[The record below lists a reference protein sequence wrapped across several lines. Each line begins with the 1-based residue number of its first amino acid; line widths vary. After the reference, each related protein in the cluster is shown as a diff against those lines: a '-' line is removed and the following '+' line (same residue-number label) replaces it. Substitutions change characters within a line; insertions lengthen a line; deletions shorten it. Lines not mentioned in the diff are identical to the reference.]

1 MEELKNDKI
10 DFIYFSYK
18 KMSVMNEKEEKIN
31 VNDLLNGKELKYK
44 NEKKIFKKSDV
55 IRFIEEKFVHRKRN
69 NDFNYDY
76 QSYELIRRKLLDDEN
91 YFYLTKTEIKQII
104 NILKKNNQCFSSKN
118 LTLIYNYYVDF
129 SEFDFLRNK
138 NDIIGLFSYQ
148 GNILLTYLWQIYE
161 FTSKSNSVFDGPQIL
176 GKIVDENLLTKKNNI
191 RKKNIA
197 KNLNDLLKSQYIYIF
212 TIYEI
217 KE

>member
-1 MEELKNDKI
+1 
-10 DFIYFSYK
+10 
-18 KMSVMNEKEEKIN
+18 MSILNEKEVKIN
-31 VNDLLNGKELKYK
+31 VNDLLNGKELKYE
-44 NEKKIFKKSDV
+44 NEKNISEKSYV

-76 QSYELIRRKLLDDEN
+76 QSYELIRRKLLEDEN
-91 YFYLTKTEIKQII
+91 YFYLKKTEIKQII

-148 GNILLTYLWQIYE
+148 GNTLLTYLWHIYE
-161 FTSKSNSVFDGPQIL
+161 MTSNCNFVFDEPKIL
-176 GKIVDENLLTKKNNI
+176 GKIINENLLKK
-191 RKKNIA
+191 K
-197 KNLNDLLKSQYIYIF
+197 
-212 TIYEI
+212 
-217 KE
+217 

>member
-1 MEELKNDKI
+1 
-10 DFIYFSYK
+10 
-18 KMSVMNEKEEKIN
+18 MSILNEKEVKIN
-31 VNDLLNGKELKYK
+31 VNDLLNGKELKYE
-44 NEKKIFKKSDV
+44 NEKNISEKSYV

-69 NDFNYDY
+69 NDFKYDY

-161 FTSKSNSVFDGPQIL
+161 FISKRNSVFDEPKIL
-176 GKIVDENLLTKKNNI
+176 GKIVDENLLTKK
-191 RKKNIA
+191 KK
-197 KNLNDLLKSQYIYIF
+197 
-212 TIYEI
+212 
-217 KE
+217 

>member
-18 KMSVMNEKEEKIN
+18 EMSIMNEKEEKIN

-76 QSYELIRRKLLDDEN
+76 QSYELIKRKLLEDEN
-91 YFYLTKTEIKQII
+91 YFYLKKTEIKQII
-104 NILKKNNQCFSSKN
+104 NILKK
-118 LTLIYNYYVDF
+118 
-129 SEFDFLRNK
+129 
-138 NDIIGLFSYQ
+138 
-148 GNILLTYLWQIYE
+148 
-161 FTSKSNSVFDGPQIL
+161 
-176 GKIVDENLLTKKNNI
+176 
-191 RKKNIA
+191 
-197 KNLNDLLKSQYIYIF
+197 
-212 TIYEI
+212 
-217 KE
+217 

>member
-1 MEELKNDKI
+1 
-10 DFIYFSYK
+10 
-18 KMSVMNEKEEKIN
+18 MNEKEEKIN
-31 VNDLLNGKELKYK
+31 VNDLLNGKELKFK
-44 NEKKIFKKSDV
+44 NEKRISEKSDV
-55 IRFIEEKFVHRKRN
+55 IRFIEEKFVHRKRKN
-69 NDFNYDY
+69 HFNYDY
-76 QSYELIRRKLLDDEN
+76 QSYELIRRKLLEDEN
-91 YFYLTKTEIKQII
+91 YFYLKKTEIKQIM
-104 NILKKNNQCFSSKN
+104 NILKKKNQCFSSNN

-161 FTSKSNSVFDGPQIL
+161 FTSKNNFVFDEPKIL
-176 GKIVDENLLTKKNNI
+176 GKIINENLLEKKKNE

-197 KNLNDLLKSQYIYIF
+197 KNLNDLSKSQYIYIF

>member
-1 MEELKNDKI
+1 
-10 DFIYFSYK
+10 
-18 KMSVMNEKEEKIN
+18 MNEKEVKIN
-31 VNDLLNGKELKYK
+31 VNDLLNGKELKYE
-44 NEKKIFKKSDV
+44 NEKNISEKSYV

-148 GNILLTYLWQIYE
+148 GNILVTYLWKIYE

-176 GKIVDENLLTKKNNI
+176 GKIVDENLLTKKNNK